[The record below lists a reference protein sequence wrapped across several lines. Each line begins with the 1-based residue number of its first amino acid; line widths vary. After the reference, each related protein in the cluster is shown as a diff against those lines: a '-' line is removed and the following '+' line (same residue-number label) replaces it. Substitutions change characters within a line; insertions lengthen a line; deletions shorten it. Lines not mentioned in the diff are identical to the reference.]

1 MEGEDEA
8 ANEAPAPAADGEEE
22 PLDFSKKKKKVRP
35 SSLQPARVHALPSVC
50 RLTHARR
57 AAIPQKKP
65 KDEEAEEG
73 GAAEPASAA
82 ADDDDDDAVLDFS
95 KKKKKKP
102 ARPRPAR
109 ALPRAVRPA
118 RAAVGVVTRERCR
131 GAVQREEHQTSD
143 IRDQTSDIRHQ
154 TSDIRH
160 PPRSGYFNFLLS

>member
-1 MEGEDEA
+1 M
-8 ANEAPAPAADGEEE
+8 
-22 PLDFSKKKKKVRP
+22 
-35 SSLQPARVHALPSVC
+35 HALPSVC

-118 RAAVGVVTRERCR
+118 RAAVGVVTRERCG
-131 GAVQREEHQTSD
+131 GAVQREGQPVVF
-143 IRDQTSDIRHQ
+143 RCV
-154 TSDIRH
+154 
-160 PPRSGYFNFLLS
+160 PPCRARAPPCGR